1 MFICGPVL
9 TEGSLHWELLHF
21 FMIPTLKHKQKCQK
35 IIKKPEF
42 WKKWRDLETASDQIS
57 LIIFHLGCAD
67 QVILL
72 SSPVPKTTKK
82 VIGEETV
89 NRIPD
94 DVYVDRLFYPKSEKE
109 RDKLST
115 ELFTNVWLHFYLGL
129 IRYIQIHNSW
139 LAYLV
144 KLRKWTC
151 LVYRKGCGIVLMF
164 LIKST
169 WQKINTNKQ
178 IKMHVT

>member
-1 MFICGPVL
+1 
-9 TEGSLHWELLHF
+9 
-21 FMIPTLKHKQKCQK
+21 MIPTLKHKQKCQK
-35 IIKKPEF
+35 IIKKQEF
-42 WKKWRDLETASDQIS
+42 WKKFRDLETASDQIS

-109 RDKLST
+109 REIEHWIIHQCLATFLSWI
-115 ELFTNVWLHFYLGL
+115 N
-129 IRYIQIHNSW
+129 QIHSD
-139 LAYLV
+139 
-144 KLRKWTC
+144 K
-151 LVYRKGCGIVLMF
+151 
-164 LIKST
+164 
-169 WQKINTNKQ
+169 
-178 IKMHVT
+178 